1 MPSEMVQYHPEYN
14 QYPDIIV
21 VDEHNP
27 TLRAPKSVLDL
38 IMNQTRDTLSDP
50 ETFRNFIKS
59 AERQFRASREYKA
72 YKSYLMDSLG
82 IDRCQILGNV
92 TSEDVDIELHHNIL
106 GLYDIASLIT
116 LHYVNTVGYINS
128 MQLIQLL
135 ILEHYQ
141 NRVGVTFLSKTAHQ
155 VYTNDPN
162 GYIPPDQTFGRW
174 WELLSNYKYGITFDI
189 AYKVI
194 NYLKKYQNQLPVSIN
209 LEQQEEILSWAGYNT
224 YGDALQYLPPMY
236 DMNIGNNEGD
246 NYYDY

>member
-1 MPSEMVQYHPEYN
+1 MANEMIQYHPEYN

-21 VDEHNP
+21 TNEHNP
-27 TLRAPKSVLDL
+27 TLRAPKAVLDL

-82 IDRCQILGNV
+82 INRCQILGNI
-92 TSEDVDIELHHNIL
+92 TSEDADIELHHNIL

-116 LHYVNTVGYINS
+116 LHYINTVGYINS

-135 ILEHYQ
+135 IIEHYN

-155 VYTNDPN
+155 IYTNDVN
-162 GYIPPDQTFGRW
+162 GYIPPDQTFGKW
-174 WELLSNYKYGITFDI
+174 WELLTNYKYGITFDI

-194 NYLKKYQNQLPVSIN
+194 NYLKKYQNEMPVSIN

-224 YGDALQYLPPMY
+224 YGESMQYLPPIY
-236 DMNIGNNEGD
+236 EATTGDEGD
-246 NYYDY
+246 YYGY